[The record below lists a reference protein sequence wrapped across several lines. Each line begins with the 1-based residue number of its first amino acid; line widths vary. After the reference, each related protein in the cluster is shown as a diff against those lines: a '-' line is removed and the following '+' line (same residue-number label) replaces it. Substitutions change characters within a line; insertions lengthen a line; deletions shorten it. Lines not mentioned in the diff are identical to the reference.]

1 MDVEYKFHEGEEAT
15 YDYPGSPPEVEVLE
29 IFVGDTNIT
38 DLINEIPNGIRLI
51 EETLYEKFI

>member
-15 YDYPGSPPEVEVLE
+15 HDYPGSPPEVEVLE

-51 EETLYEKFI
+51 EEILYEKFV